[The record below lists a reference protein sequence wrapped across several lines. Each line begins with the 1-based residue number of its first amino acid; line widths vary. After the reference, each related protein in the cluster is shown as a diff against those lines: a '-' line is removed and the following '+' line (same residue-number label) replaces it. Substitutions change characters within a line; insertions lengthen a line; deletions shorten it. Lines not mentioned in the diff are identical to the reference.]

1 MRDRSTNP
9 IGGISMSKKLMMLAA
24 VMLVFGCLSWA
35 KTITGVVSDS
45 MCGAKHATAS
55 DDAAAC
61 VKKCADGGSKL
72 VVVAGGKVY
81 NTDDQDK
88 LKGFEGK
95 EVKVSGTVKGD
106 ALTITSVAAAS
117 KM

>member
-1 MRDRSTNP
+1 MR
-9 IGGISMSKKLMMLAA
+9 KKLLMLAA
-24 VMLVFGCLSWA
+24 VMLVFGCLAWA

-55 DDAAAC
+55 DGAAAC
-61 VKKCADGGSKL
+61 VKKCEAGGSKL

-88 LKGFEGK
+88 LKGFEGQ
-95 EVKVSGTVKGD
+95 EVQVTADVKGD
-106 ALTITSVAAAS
+106 SLAITSVAAAK

>member
-1 MRDRSTNP
+1 MR
-9 IGGISMSKKLMMLAA
+9 KKLLMLVAL
-24 VMLVFGCLSWA
+24 MLVFGCMAWA

-61 VKKCADGGSKL
+61 VKKCEAGGSKL
-72 VVVAGGKVY
+72 VVIAGGKVY

-88 LKGFEGK
+88 LKGFEGQ
-95 EVKVSGTVKGD
+95 EVKVTGDLKGD
-106 ALTITSVAAAS
+106 SLTIASVAAAKG

>member
-1 MRDRSTNP
+1 MRNR
-9 IGGISMSKKLMMLAA
+9 IMMLLG
-24 VMLVFGCLSWA
+24 VMLVFSCLSWG

-61 VKKCADGGSKL
+61 VKKCEDGGSKL
-72 VVVAGGKVY
+72 VVVSAGKVY

-88 LKGFEGK
+88 LKGYEGK
-95 EVKVSGTVKGD
+95 SVKVTGKVAGD
-106 ALTITSVAAAS
+106 KLTIASVADAAG

>member
-1 MRDRSTNP
+1 MR
-9 IGGISMSKKLMMLAA
+9 KKLLMLVA
-24 VMLVFGCLSWA
+24 VMLVCGCMAWA
-35 KTITGVVSDS
+35 KTVTGVVSDS

-61 VKKCADGGSKL
+61 VKKCEAGGSKL
-72 VVVAGGKVY
+72 VVIAGGKVY

-88 LKGFEGK
+88 LKGFEGQQ
-95 EVKVSGTVKGD
+95 VKISGDVKGD
-106 ALTITSVAAAS
+106 SLTIASVAAAKA

>member
-1 MRDRSTNP
+1 MR
-9 IGGISMSKKLMMLAA
+9 KKLLMLVA
-24 VMLVFGCLSWA
+24 VMLVFGCMAWA
-35 KTITGVVSDS
+35 KTITGVVSDA

-61 VKKCADGGSKL
+61 VKKCEAGGSKL
-72 VVVAGGKVY
+72 VVIAGGKVY

-88 LKGFEGK
+88 LKGFEGQA
-95 EVKVSGTVKGD
+95 VKVSGDVKGD
-106 ALTITSVAAAS
+106 SLTIASVAAAKG

>member
-1 MRDRSTNP
+1 MR
-9 IGGISMSKKLMMLAA
+9 KKLLMLAA
-24 VMLVFGCLSWA
+24 VMLVFGCMAWA

-45 MCGAKHATAS
+45 MCGAKHATAG

-61 VKKCADGGSKL
+61 VKKCEAGGSKL
-72 VVVAGGKVY
+72 VVIAGGKVY

-88 LKGFEGK
+88 LKGFEGQ
-95 EVKVSGTVKGD
+95 EVKVSGDVKGD
-106 ALTITSVAAAS
+106 SLTITSVAAAK

>member
-1 MRDRSTNP
+1 M
-9 IGGISMSKKLMMLAA
+9 GKKLLMLVA
-24 VMLVFGCLSWA
+24 VMLVFGCMAWA

-61 VKKCADGGSKL
+61 VKKCEAGGSKL

-88 LKGFEGK
+88 LKGFEGQD
-95 EVKVSGTVKGD
+95 VKVTGDLKGD
-106 ALTITSVAAAS
+106 SLTIASVAAAKG

>member
-1 MRDRSTNP
+1 M
-9 IGGISMSKKLMMLAA
+9 GKKLLMLVA
-24 VMLVFGCLSWA
+24 VMLVFGCMAWA

-61 VKKCADGGSKL
+61 VKKCEGGGSKL

-88 LKGFEGK
+88 LKGFEGQQVKISGDVK
-95 EVKVSGTVKGD
+95 EDSI
-106 ALTITSVAAAS
+106 TIASVAAAKG

>member
-1 MRDRSTNP
+1 MEKR
-9 IGGISMSKKLMMLAA
+9 IVMLLG
-24 VMLVFGCLSWA
+24 VILVFGSLSWGKA
-35 KTITGVVSDS
+35 ITGVVSDA

-88 LKGFEGK
+88 LKGMEGK
-95 EVKVSGTVKGD
+95 EVKVNGKVSGDKI
-106 ALTITSVAAAS
+106 TIASVEAAG

>member
-1 MRDRSTNP
+1 M
-9 IGGISMSKKLMMLAA
+9 GKKLLMLVA
-24 VMLVFGCLSWA
+24 VMLVFGCMAWA

-61 VKKCADGGSKL
+61 VKKCEAGGSKL

-88 LKGFEGK
+88 LKGFEGQQVKISGDVK
-95 EVKVSGTVKGD
+95 EDSI
-106 ALTITSVAAAS
+106 TIASVAAAKG

>member
-1 MRDRSTNP
+1 MR
-9 IGGISMSKKLMMLAA
+9 KKLLMLMA
-24 VMLVFGCLSWA
+24 VMLVFGCMAWA
-35 KTITGVVSDS
+35 KTMTGVVSDA

-61 VKKCADGGSKL
+61 VKKCEAGGSKL
-72 VVVAGGKVY
+72 VVIAGGKIY

-88 LKGFEGK
+88 LKGFEGQQ
-95 EVKVSGTVKGD
+95 VKISGDVKGD
-106 ALTITSVAAAS
+106 SLTIASVAAAT

>member
-1 MRDRSTNP
+1 MMGSQNSKE
-9 IGGISMSKKLMMLAA
+9 GFSMQKKMMML
-24 VMLVFGCLSWA
+24 VGMVLIFGCMSWG
-35 KTITGVVSDS
+35 KVLTGVVSDA

-55 DDAAAC
+55 DDGAAC
-61 VKKCADGGSKL
+61 VKKCEDGGSKL
-72 VVVAGGKVY
+72 VVVSAGKVY

-95 EVKVSGTVKGD
+95 EVKVTGKVAGD
-106 ALTITSVAAAS
+106 KVTIASVAEAT

>member
-1 MRDRSTNP
+1 MR
-9 IGGISMSKKLMMLAA
+9 KKLLMLAA
-24 VMLVFGCLSWA
+24 VMLVFGCLAWA

-61 VKKCADGGSKL
+61 VKKCEAGGSKL

-88 LKGFEGK
+88 LKGFEGQ
-95 EVKVSGTVKGD
+95 EVQVTADVKGD
-106 ALTITSVAAAS
+106 SLAITSVAAAK